1 MTTFSMVAVF
11 AYGRLRS
18 TTLYKSSSTD
28 AVTDWIGYDYIAK
41 NDASSSAL
49 MEAATWTSWKGA
61 IFPNPKEAVVTISW
75 EKTTTFS
82 DSQKYTSIYRLVLTP
97 KAKELVAGSGTIKPS
112 KE

>member
-18 TTLYKSSSTD
+18 TTLYKSSSID

-49 MEAATWTSWKGA
+49 MEAATWASWKGA
-61 IFPNPKEAVVTISW
+61 IFPNTKEAVVTISW
-75 EKTTTFS
+75 GKSTPFS
-82 DSQKYTSIYRLVLTP
+82 DSQKYINLLTCFNT
-97 KAKELVAGSGTIKPS
+97 KS
-112 KE
+112 KRTCCWKWNYKT

>member
-18 TTLYKSSSTD
+18 TTLYKSSSID

-49 MEAATWTSWKGA
+49 MEAATWTS
-61 IFPNPKEAVVTISW
+61 
-75 EKTTTFS
+75 
-82 DSQKYTSIYRLVLTP
+82 
-97 KAKELVAGSGTIKPS
+97 
-112 KE
+112 